1 MINNEQYKEDIKD
14 ILNDAIL
21 ERNKTFALEFQ
32 HLNLQNYYYK
42 TDEAVAELD
51 IESEIIDELIEDYVK
66 QIMDAETQFINILN
80 KLKHDQTLGNKLD
93 FKELRE
99 LAHKNLGVAR
109 NLRIIDAQSFLTI
122 LMKEDN
128 LEAIQQALSA
138 LVLSTVILKP
148 EIAYN
153 TMLNA

>member
-1 MINNEQYKEDIKD
+1 MITDEQYKEDIKD

>member
-1 MINNEQYKEDIKD
+1 MNNEQYKEDIKD

-66 QIMDAETQFINILN
+66 QIMDAETKFINILN
-80 KLKHDQTLGNKLD
+80 KLKQDQTLGNKLD

-109 NLRIIDAQSFLTI
+109 NLRIVDAQSFLTI